1 MQFNDLLYM
10 SVGYTLRQRQ
20 RLVPVLFGIALGAA
34 LLISIFTG
42 VSTMLQTTSQ
52 QILGQGSLRQITVT
66 AKSQD
71 GANAPLLNDAHL
83 NMFQHI
89 EYVKAA
95 HPQVSIA
102 LPAQAQETQ
111 FIISIEN
118 MPDRLSYPTLV
129 QGNWPGNGQV
139 LLPDS
144 GLMNKLGKSLNAA
157 TLMGQQISLR
167 VASLNGLGTVS
178 NVSLKVVGIYHWTD
192 SSQGAAAPTAYTS
205 LTTVKHLVALNKG
218 TDDKTLNSS
227 LSYASAI
234 VDVDDPTHVSTV
246 AQTIEAQGFI
256 TNYIEKQV
264 NGLSERL
271 QELMNIALA
280 IAFCIIAV
288 VSLSI
293 GNLLASSVRQRQRE
307 IGVMIAIGFSK
318 RAIGGMIAGETISI
332 GVLGSLCGS
341 ALALLGLLAFSL
353 MQPTITLSF
362 LWWSIPVACSVCT
375 FLCFLAGLWPA
386 HKAKKMDPVLA
397 LKEE

>member
-1 MQFNDLLYM
+1 M

-66 AKSQD
+66 ANSQN
-71 GANAPLLNDAHL
+71 GANTPLLNDSHL
-83 NMFQHI
+83 NTFQHI
-89 EYVKAA
+89 EHVKAVY
-95 HPQVSIA
+95 PQLSIA
-102 LPAQAQETQ
+102 LPAQTQEAQ
-111 FIISIEN
+111 FILSVEN
-118 MPDRLSYPTLV
+118 MPDRLDYPTLV
-129 QGNWPGNGQV
+129 QGNWPDNDQV

-144 GLMNKLGKSLNAA
+144 GLKNQVGNSLNAA
-157 TLMGQQISLR
+157 TLLGQHISLR
-167 VASLNGLGTVS
+167 VASLNGLGPVS
-178 NVSLKVVGIYHWTD
+178 NVSLKVSGIYHRVDLTG
-192 SSQGAAAPTAYTS
+192 GAVPPTAYTS
-205 LTTVKHLVALNKG
+205 LTTVKHLIALSKG
-218 TDDKTLNSS
+218 VDDKTLNSS

-234 VDVDDPTHVSTV
+234 IDVEDTTHVSTV
-246 AQTIEAQGFI
+246 AKAIEAQGFT

-264 NGLSERL
+264 NGLSEHL
-271 QELMNIALA
+271 QELMSIAVA

-288 VSLSI
+288 VALSI
-293 GNLLASSVRQRQRE
+293 GNLLAHSVRQRQRE

-318 RAIGGMIAGETISI
+318 RAIGGIIAGEAISI
-332 GVLGSLCGS
+332 GILGSLCGS
-341 ALALLGLLAFSL
+341 VLALLGLWAFSL
-353 MQPTITLSF
+353 TQPTITLSF
-362 LWWSIPVACSVCT
+362 PWWSIPVACGICT